1 MIGVVIIGGGKVANH
16 LVNAF
21 LKTSNVQLIQIY
33 ARNIMQIK
41 QYEHATSVT
50 NDLQKLK
57 RADIY
62 IISVSDDAIA
72 EVSSKIH
79 TKGLVVHTSG
89 TVSLDSLKNSG
100 RKGIFYLLQSFSKDK
115 KVDFNE
121 IPFCLE
127 AENEEDFKLLEKL
140 ASTIGKKNYRVNSE
154 QRSYI
159 HVAAVF
165 VNNFTNHLYT
175 IGNDICDTYNIPFE
189 ILYPLIK
196 ETALKINALSPDKAQ
211 TGPAIR
217 KDTNT
222 IQKHLSILNEH
233 QQKIYKTLTYSI
245 INGKK
250 L

>member
-33 ARNIMQIK
+33 ARNIMQVK

-100 RKGIFYLLQSFSKDK
+100 RKGIFYLSK
-115 KVDFNE
+115 
-121 IPFCLE
+121 
-127 AENEEDFKLLEKL
+127 
-140 ASTIGKKNYRVNSE
+140 T
-154 QRSYI
+154 
-159 HVAAVF
+159 
-165 VNNFTNHLYT
+165 
-175 IGNDICDTYNIPFE
+175 
-189 ILYPLIK
+189 
-196 ETALKINALSPDKAQ
+196 SP
-211 TGPAIR
+211 
-217 KDTNT
+217 
-222 IQKHLSILNEH
+222 
-233 QQKIYKTLTYSI
+233 
-245 INGKK
+245 
-250 L
+250 